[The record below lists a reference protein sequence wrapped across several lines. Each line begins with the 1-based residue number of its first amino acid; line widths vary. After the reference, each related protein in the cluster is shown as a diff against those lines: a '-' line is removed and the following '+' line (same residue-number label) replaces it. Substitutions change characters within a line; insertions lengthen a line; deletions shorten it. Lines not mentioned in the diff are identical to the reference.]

1 MAKNNRPG
9 SQSDSGI
16 VRRTLAAASL
26 LTALAGGANAQGN
39 KSPDAPDADSVR
51 VMETV
56 KDKAGVQLAN
66 DLGLGFSEEDLRKV
80 NESGNNFSHKGTGY
94 SSKSEPKPV
103 LFEQLP
109 PTAQPQN
116 GMQTVRP
123 VPQLQFT
130 TGNNDRIG
138 TMFDPSTGQ
147 AGASY
152 EKNDSWRTD
161 FGLVKSIGTIK
172 DTRVKASFQALYA
185 ASQLGTY
192 VGIEKGSELSK
203 FVVAQG
209 FKVEGGKLQVT
220 AALLKRLV
228 EVNFSEVGVTAKPEL
243 TQKAIGVDYTR
254 GFSKESILQELKTS
268 VVYYDVDGK
277 NLGTIGHIII
287 DNATTFDQTR
297 VDGGVRGGKKLLAEV
312 AAVVK
317 ITEKIRADVSLGAE
331 TIRYDQMFDTPAK
344 SKTGMTGG
352 VGLSYQP
359 TPYDKISV
367 KGRASVGGTSVDLR
381 YEHDFGNGVSG
392 FVEAGRTAYSTGIMP
407 ETRVMAGINVALD
420 GKGRGTKVIPPLFN
434 DWKDR
439 TKLTLQD
446 LNPNPLVATDT
457 IQVMER
463 VIYKEHEIRIDKTV
477 LPGTSFLEKNPDGT
491 LKALDIDAGAGNLV
505 SVSSSNLS
513 APYSGYLSVSGG
525 RYLRISNLKEFAKIA
540 PLTINASLADNVGTF
555 TLVSVGVQKGSSV
568 VATVIERVSGVSA
581 ADAAA
586 FVAGTKTIAQI
597 IAGSSN
603 TAPTLTDVLAQTINE
618 DGSVT
623 VNVTVGDAQT
633 PVNALTLSASTNNN
647 ALFPNGSVTFG
658 GSGANRTITLTPAAN
673 AFGTAIV
680 SYVVTDGG
688 GMSVTKTFTV
698 TVNSV
703 NDAPVFS
710 ATQGTLSLTQN
721 VTMTSATAPIATDAD
736 TPSLT
741 YSMTGLP
748 TGLSFDPATRAIT
761 GTPTVTGTFTVTYSV
776 TDGTSTVTQSFQ
788 TVVAA
793 AHVPP
798 IMGDVPNQTGSTGT
812 AFNLNLSSYVTAT
825 NGDAILGYAVASGS
839 LPPGLTLNTATGAI
853 TGTPTTAGTFGIT
866 VLAYDT
872 DGNSNADSVAFS
884 IADATAPNV
893 PTVTAG
899 YPSITSANSV
909 TVEVNGEVGSTVWVN
924 GTSTGVTIGG
934 TGKANVNLDTSGAD
948 GAKNFAITLKD
959 SSNNQSLSASVS
971 ITADRT
977 APTTVSSSAS
987 GVADTAATLSFT
999 VNEAATGYYL
1009 VLPSASPAPS
1019 AATVLSTGTSLS
1031 LSANSAQSVSL
1042 TGLSQTTSY
1051 VAYFVAK
1058 DTLNNAQAA
1067 VSTVSFTTLATPDV
1081 TPPNN
1086 PTITAGYATS
1096 TSANSVA
1103 VEVNGEVGAT
1113 VWVNGSNTGSVV

>member
-1 MAKNNRPG
+1 
-9 SQSDSGI
+9 
-16 VRRTLAAASL
+16 
-26 LTALAGGANAQGN
+26 
-39 KSPDAPDADSVR
+39 
-51 VMETV
+51 
-56 KDKAGVQLAN
+56 
-66 DLGLGFSEEDLRKV
+66 
-80 NESGNNFSHKGTGY
+80 
-94 SSKSEPKPV
+94 
-103 LFEQLP
+103 
-109 PTAQPQN
+109 
-116 GMQTVRP
+116 
-123 VPQLQFT
+123 
-130 TGNNDRIG
+130 
-138 TMFDPSTGQ
+138 
-147 AGASY
+147 
-152 EKNDSWRTD
+152 
-161 FGLVKSIGTIK
+161 
-172 DTRVKASFQALYA
+172 
-185 ASQLGTY
+185 
-192 VGIEKGSELSK
+192 
-203 FVVAQG
+203 
-209 FKVEGGKLQVT
+209 
-220 AALLKRLV
+220 
-228 EVNFSEVGVTAKPEL
+228 
-243 TQKAIGVDYTR
+243 
-254 GFSKESILQELKTS
+254 
-268 VVYYDVDGK
+268 
-277 NLGTIGHIII
+277 
-287 DNATTFDQTR
+287 
-297 VDGGVRGGKKLLAEV
+297 
-312 AAVVK
+312 
-317 ITEKIRADVSLGAE
+317 
-331 TIRYDQMFDTPAK
+331 
-344 SKTGMTGG
+344 
-352 VGLSYQP
+352 
-359 TPYDKISV
+359 
-367 KGRASVGGTSVDLR
+367 
-381 YEHDFGNGVSG
+381 
-392 FVEAGRTAYSTGIMP
+392 
-407 ETRVMAGINVALD
+407 
-420 GKGRGTKVIPPLFN
+420 
-434 DWKDR
+434 
-439 TKLTLQD
+439 
-446 LNPNPLVATDT
+446 
-457 IQVMER
+457 
-463 VIYKEHEIRIDKTV
+463 
-477 LPGTSFLEKNPDGT
+477 
-491 LKALDIDAGAGNLV
+491 
-505 SVSSSNLS
+505 
-513 APYSGYLSVSGG
+513 
-525 RYLRISNLKEFAKIA
+525 
-540 PLTINASLADNVGTF
+540 
-555 TLVSVGVQKGSSV
+555 
-568 VATVIERVSGVSA
+568 
-581 ADAAA
+581 
-586 FVAGTKTIAQI
+586 
-597 IAGSSN
+597 
-603 TAPTLTDVLAQTINE
+603 INE

-1113 VWVNGSNTGSVV
+1113 VGVNGSNTGSVV